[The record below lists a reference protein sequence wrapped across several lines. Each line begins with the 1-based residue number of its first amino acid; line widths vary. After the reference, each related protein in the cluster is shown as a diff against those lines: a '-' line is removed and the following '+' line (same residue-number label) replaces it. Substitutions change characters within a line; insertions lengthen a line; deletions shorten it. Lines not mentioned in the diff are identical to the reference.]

1 MATGATALGLD
12 PRGLELLRGPGR
24 QDLALDPRNLEKLRK
39 DASASPDKAIR
50 DASRQFET
58 LFVNMLMKSMRDA
71 TPQDGMM
78 DSDQTR
84 MYTGMLD
91 QQLAQAISKRGIGLA
106 DVMTK
111 QLAKGSGTAAA
122 AAAGVT
128 APPLNLNG
136 GAPRNLRPAETA
148 VDRATAPNLVTGTAQ
163 PPVGAT
169 GKAKE
174 FINRMWPHAVDAA
187 KATGIPA
194 HFILGQAALESG
206 WGSREIK
213 AADGSTT
220 HNLFGVKAGR
230 SWDGDTAAI
239 RTTEFVN
246 GVKQK
251 VVDKFRQYSSY
262 AEAFKDYANLLKSN
276 PRFAAV
282 LQAGN
287 DPAAFAKGL
296 QKAGYATDPAYAAK
310 LQRIITGSVMREGLS
325 A

>member
-1 MATGATALGLD
+1 MATNTTALALD
-12 PRGLELLRGPGR
+12 PRGLERLRS
-24 QDLALDPRNLEKLRK
+24 
-39 DASASPDKAIR
+39 DAGASPDKAIK

-58 LFVNMLMKSMRDA
+58 LFVNMLLKSMRDA

-78 DSDQTR
+78 DSEQTR

-91 QQLAQAISKRGIGLA
+91 QQLAQAMSARGIGLA
-106 DVMTK
+106 DIMAK
-111 QLAKGSGTAAA
+111 QLSKGSGTSAA
-122 AAAGVT
+122 AAAGVN
-128 APPLNLNG
+128 APALDPASIPG
-136 GAPRNLRPAETA
+136 GATRNQQAAPVAPTGEAGA
-148 VDRATAPNLVTGTAQ
+148 VA

-169 GKAKE
+169 GKARE
-174 FINRMWPHAVDAA
+174 FINKMWPHAVDAA
-187 KATGIPA
+187 KATGLPP

-213 AADGSTT
+213 GAGGNTT

-230 SWDGDTAAI
+230 SWDGETAAI
-239 RTTEFVN
+239 KTTEFVN

-262 AEAFKDYANLLKSN
+262 ADAFKDYANLLKSN
-276 PRFAAV
+276 PRFASV

-287 DPAAFAKGL
+287 DPAAFAHGL
-296 QKAGYATDPAYAAK
+296 QKAGYATDPAYANK
-310 LQRIITGSVMREGLS
+310 LQRIITGSVMRQGLS